1 MYISKMVFFIA
12 IASLTLLNANSDF
25 SQAKKLKQIYPMG
38 KKVYLKK
45 CSKIDV
51 SNFESYDFLKSEIV
65 KKRLCEPLN
74 SRHLEA
80 LTIYLWEVKKTK
92 QIKISSEKMQ
102 IKKDEKCPVCGMFVY
117 KYPKW
122 AAQIFYKDSHLSFD
136 GPKDMMKYYYKHQ
149 DEISKILVTD
159 YYSQKVI
166 DAFEAYFVLGSDV
179 YGPMGRELIPFK
191 SESEAKTF
199 SMDHK
204 GIKVLK
210 FKDIKRE
217 EVYK

>member
-1 MYISKMVFFIA
+1 MYISKILFFIA
-12 IASLTLLNANSDF
+12 IVSLTLLNANSDF

-38 KKVYLKK
+38 KKIYLKK

-51 SNFESYDFLKSEIV
+51 SNFKSYDILKSEIV
-65 KKRLCEPLN
+65 KQRLCEPLDN
-74 SRHLEA
+74 RYLEA
-80 LTIYLWEVKKTK
+80 LSIYLWEVKKAEQTK
-92 QIKISSEKMQ
+92 IPEQKIE

-122 AAQIFYKDSHLSFD
+122 ASQIFYKDHHLSFD
-136 GPKDMMKYYYKHQ
+136 GVKDMMKYFFKHNSN
-149 DEISKILVTD
+149 ISKILVTD

-166 DAFEAYFVLGSDV
+166 DAFEAYFVVGSDV
-179 YGPMGRELIPFK
+179 PGPMGDELIPFK
-191 SESEAKTF
+191 SESEAKAF